1 MKCMINFI
9 DLTNIKQTD
18 GKINSKAGLFTS
30 YIFFIS
36 LLTILISTTG
46 YLPFFCLYT
55 KIKSFIS
62 IFIFLIIL
70 VHAYSIISLEKN
82 FKIFINNKKMFLF
95 FLISFIVI
103 LLGFASSFLI
113 IKHKTEYNTNS
124 VETNYVASS
133 LLLPIILIPY
143 ITIMYTKIISP
154 LLKVSETVTK
164 KIHED
169 QNYEGK

>member
-70 VHAYSIISLEKN
+70 VHAYSIISSEKN
-82 FKIFINNKKMFLF
+82 LKYL
-95 FLISFIVI
+95 LI
-103 LLGFASSFLI
+103 
-113 IKHKTEYNTNS
+113 
-124 VETNYVASS
+124 
-133 LLLPIILIPY
+133 
-143 ITIMYTKIISP
+143 
-154 LLKVSETVTK
+154 TK
-164 KIHED
+164 KCF
-169 QNYEGK
+169 YSF